1 MKFIH
6 CSDLHLDSR
15 METHLSAEQA
25 RMRGREI
32 CDTFGRLMEYA
43 KQNGVTAVI
52 VAGDLFD
59 THRVTAKTA
68 AFVLDAVAA
77 APDVDVLY
85 LRGNHD
91 ESTLAFAGRTL
102 PPNLKPFGTCWTRFD
117 YGNVTITGIELTS
130 DNCTRLYSELSLDA
144 GRINIAVLHGQISSQ
159 PGPELVCLPLLRE
172 KNIRYL
178 ALGHLHSWQTG
189 RLDASGEYAYC
200 GCLEGRG
207 FDECGEKGFVLLETG
222 GAGLQTRFVPFARRT
237 LHEVPVD
244 ITGLDTVPQIAR
256 AMQEASA
263 SLPAD
268 DLVRFVLQGSCAPDT
283 QKDPAFLCQQLAGRF
298 YFVQVKDKSRL
309 YIDPE
314 SYRHDVSLKGEF
326 IRLVMDSELDDEEKD
341 RIIRCGLQALAGEEI
356 ELCD

>member
-15 METHLSAEQA
+15 METHFSAEQA
-25 RMRGREI
+25 RARGREI
-32 CDTFGRLMEYA
+32 CGTFSRLMEYA
-43 KQNGVTAVI
+43 KQNEVTAVI

-59 THRVTAKTA
+59 TQRATAKTTA
-68 AFVLDAVAA
+68 LVLDAIAA
-77 APDVDVLY
+77 APNVDVLY
-85 LRGNHD
+85 LLGNHD
-91 ESTLAFAGRTL
+91 ESTLAFAGCTL
-102 PPNLKPFGTCWTRFD
+102 PPNLKLFGASWTRFD
-117 YGNVTITGIELTS
+117 YENVSIAGIELTN
-130 DNCTRLYSELSLDA
+130 DNCTRLYNELPLEN

-178 ALGHLHSWQTG
+178 ALGHLHSYQTA
-189 RLDASGEYAYC
+189 RLDAAGEYAYC

-222 GAGLQTRFVPFARRT
+222 STGLQAHFHPFAHRT

-244 ITGLDTVPQIAR
+244 ITGLDTVPQITR

-263 SLPAD
+263 RFPSK
-268 DLVRFVLQGSCAPDT
+268 DLVRFVLQGSCAPET
-283 QKDPAFLCQQLAGRF
+283 QKDPAFLCQQLAARF

-309 YIDPE
+309 YINPE
-314 SYRHDVSLKGEF
+314 SYRHDISLKGEF
-326 IRLVMDSELDDEEKD
+326 IRLVVDSSLDEEEKD